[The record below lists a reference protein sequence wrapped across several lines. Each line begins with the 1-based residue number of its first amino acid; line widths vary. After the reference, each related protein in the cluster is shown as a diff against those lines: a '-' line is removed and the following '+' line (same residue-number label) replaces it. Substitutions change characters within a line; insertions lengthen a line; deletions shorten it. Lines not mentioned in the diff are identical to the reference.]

1 MAVHSRTV
9 VDDLRSLGLG
19 PETMPAWTRAAST
32 AFTQLN
38 NNGFA
43 PSTLRLL
50 NFNALSNRASQ
61 LDTAIKAAAGESNEH
76 GNAPKR
82 HCNGPADK
90 AIFSISKGPIQEVAQ
105 HSGVYHI
112 CAPVPWPPTSN
123 TKSCASNFKH
133 KNLALTCHTFGYI
146 SISCSFRASKL
157 LAFCAALDYTGTAPP
172 GPRTVRQAYPQ
183 PLAKDKAKE
192 KEGPKTPEASSAAAQ
207 KYPNAQPQPQCVLV
221 MPPAFSYPV
230 PTQHHQLHQAHQP
243 ESQFYYAGSTPPSSS
258 VFQERHYVHHH
269 HQSSSIPGS
278 VSIFDERA
286 RLTRHQ

>member
-61 LDTAIKAAAGESNEH
+61 LNTAIKAAAGESNEH
-76 GNAPKR
+76 DNAPKR
-82 HCNGPADK
+82 PCNGPADK

-112 CAPVPWPPTSN
+112 CAPIPWPPTSN
-123 TKSCASNFKH
+123 TKSCADLSHFWAHLNF
-133 KNLALTCHTFGYI
+133 LFVSRLT
-146 SISCSFRASKL
+146 L

-192 KEGPKTPEASSAAAQ
+192 KEGPKKPEASSAAAQ
-207 KYPNAQPQPQCVLV
+207 KYANAQPQPQCVLV
-221 MPPAFSYPV
+221 MPPPFSYPV
-230 PTQHHQLHQAHQP
+230 PTQHHQLHQAYQP
-243 ESQFYYAGSTPPSSS
+243 EQSQFYYAGSTPPSSS

-269 HQSSSIPGS
+269 HQSSSLPGS
-278 VSIFDERA
+278 VSIFDERV